1 MIPKCEPLSNCSV
14 FPSWKNWLGLDFFS
28 SLTCYRA
35 PSLLRPEPTP
45 VQYYAMSLSPP
56 PPAALG
62 RPRWAF
68 LVSGS
73 RGRCDARFAG
83 ALYTV
88 NERPDCGVRR
98 VPQPSK
104 VFPFFQL
111 PPSSPRLGVKLKG
124 VTVMHPGSLLAQ
136 APDISKVS
144 LLPQPRTPTSPH
156 PGSLASSHRGRG
168 NFQRSFQG

>member
-1 MIPKCEPLSNCSV
+1 M
-14 FPSWKNWLGLDFFS
+14 
-28 SLTCYRA
+28 
-35 PSLLRPEPTP
+35 PEPTP

-98 VPQPSK
+98 VPSPPKPS
-104 VFPFFQL
+104 PSSNCLL
-111 PPSSPRLGVKLKG
+111 PPLDRELN
-124 VTVMHPGSLLAQ
+124 
-136 APDISKVS
+136 SKE
-144 LLPQPRTPTSPH
+144 
-156 PGSLASSHRGRG
+156 
-168 NFQRSFQG
+168 

>member
-1 MIPKCEPLSNCSV
+1 M
-14 FPSWKNWLGLDFFS
+14 
-28 SLTCYRA
+28 
-35 PSLLRPEPTP
+35 
-45 VQYYAMSLSPP
+45 QYYAKSLSPP

-73 RGRCDARFAG
+73 RGRCDARLAG

-104 VFPFFQL
+104 AF
-111 PPSSPRLGVKLKG
+111 
-124 VTVMHPGSLLAQ
+124 PGS
-136 APDISKVS
+136 P
-144 LLPQPRTPTSPH
+144 LLPIVSFLPST
-156 PGSLASSHRGRG
+156 GSST
-168 NFQRSFQG
+168 QRSDGDASW